1 MKLKDKLR
9 LLAFNILGN
18 NNLDLLR
25 YLKFAY
31 KFSRFVNIK
40 DRDVFIKN
48 FSKSYEQEMSAI
60 PKIIENPKVIIDI
73 GANYGTYSFFLSKLY
88 PQARVF
94 AFEPAT
100 SSYGILRK
108 IIRKFKLQ
116 NVIPVKK
123 GLGEKEEIKE
133 IVMPMHYTI
142 IAYISD
148 KNSKKNKE
156 DESEEIEITT
166 LDNFVKRNK
175 IKNVNFIKCD
185 VEGFE
190 LSVFNGARKTLKRF
204 KPLVFVEIEER
215 HTEKYGINPQQ
226 VLDFFKKLGYKSYS
240 IKKDKI
246 EKIDKIIPEKPLYI
260 FSKKELNKSSQS
272 F

>member
-1 MKLKDKLR
+1 MKLKNRLR
-9 LLAFNILGN
+9 LLAFSILGHKN
-18 NNLDLLR
+18 IDLLR
-25 YLKFAY
+25 YLKFLH
-31 KFSRFVNIK
+31 KFSEFSGIK
-40 DRDVFIKN
+40 DRDVFAKK
-48 FSKSYEQEMSAI
+48 FSESYEPEMQVI
-60 PKIIENPKVIIDI
+60 PKILENPKTIVDI

-156 DESEEIEITT
+156 DESEEIKITT
-166 LDNFVKRNK
+166 LDNFVRKNK

-190 LSVFNGARKTLKRF
+190 LSVFKGARKTLKRF

-215 HTEKYGINPQQ
+215 HTKKYGINPQQ

-246 EKIDKIIPEKPLYI
+246 EKADKIVPETPLYF
-260 FSKKELNKSSQS
+260 FSMEKIK
-272 F
+272 

>member
-1 MKLKDKLR
+1 MKLKNRLR
-9 LLAFNILGN
+9 LLTFSILGRKN
-18 NNLDLLR
+18 IALLR
-25 YLKFAY
+25 YLKFLH
-31 KFSRFVNIK
+31 KFSEFSGIK
-40 DRDVFIKN
+40 DRDVFAKK
-48 FSKSYEQEMSAI
+48 FSESYEPEMQVI
-60 PKIIENPKVIIDI
+60 PKILENPRTIVDI

-175 IKNVNFIKCD
+175 IRNVNFIKCD

-246 EKIDKIIPEKPLYI
+246 EKADKIVPETPLY
-260 FSKKELNKSSQS
+260 FFQWKK
-272 F
+272 

>member
-1 MKLKDKLR
+1 MKLKNRLR
-9 LLAFNILGN
+9 LLTFSILGHKN
-18 NNLDLLR
+18 IDLLR
-25 YLKFAY
+25 YLKFLH
-31 KFSRFVNIK
+31 KFSEFSGIK
-40 DRDVFIKN
+40 DRDVFAKK

-88 PQARVF
+88 PIAKIF
-94 AFEPAT
+94 AFEPAK
-100 SSYGILRK
+100 SPYGILKK
-108 IIRKFKLQ
+108 IKKRFSLD

-123 GLGEKEEIKE
+123 GLGEKEEERE
-133 IVMPMHYTI
+133 IITPMHYTI

-156 DESEEIEITT
+156 DESEEIKIIT
-166 LDNFVKRNK
+166 LDNFVRRNK

-190 LSVFNGARKTLKRF
+190 LSVFKGASKTLKRF

-215 HTEKYGINPQQ
+215 HTKKYGINPQQ
-226 VLDFFKKLGYKSYS
+226 VLDFFKKLEYKSYS
-240 IKKDKI
+240 IKNGKI
-246 EKIDKIIPEKPLYI
+246 EKADKIIPEKPLYV
-260 FSKKELNKSSQS
+260 FSMEKIK
-272 F
+272 

>member
-18 NNLDLLR
+18 NNLNFLR

-31 KFSRFVNIK
+31 KFSRFLRVK
-40 DRDVFIKN
+40 DRNLFIKR

-73 GANYGTYSFFLSKLY
+73 GANYGTYYFFLSKLY
-88 PQARVF
+88 PIAKIF
-94 AFEPAT
+94 AFEPAK
-100 SSYGILRK
+100 SSYDILKK
-108 IIRKFKLQ
+108 IKKRFSLD

-123 GLGEKEEIKE
+123 GLGEKEEERE
-133 IVMPMHYTI
+133 IITPMHYTI

-260 FSKKELNKSSQS
+260 FSKKELNKSPQS